1 MKSHQVFN
9 LWNVYNTTQSVSA
22 ERVFQAI
29 EAIKYAKS
37 VGAVPIAHGSTGAEM
52 TKFVLI

>member
-1 MKSHQVFN
+1 
-9 LWNVYNTTQSVSA
+9 LIYGNVLKTIHISVSA

-29 EAIKYAKS
+29 EAIKYAKA
-37 VGAVPIAHGSTGAEM
+37 VGARLHTEAQALEM